1 MLGIPPLVNI
11 LAAFLTALIITIAV
25 TPLVRKIALRW
36 KLGDKPNGRK
46 IHPYRI
52 PHLGGI
58 AIVLGTVAGLVA
70 AIATSPESAV
80 FWRASFVGVI
90 PPVSLIVVLG
100 LVDDMKSLRVF
111 QKLVIQVIVAVM
123 LAVSGFVLFT
133 GIAGLDAINA
143 VVLLV
148 SVSFLV
154 GISSS
159 VNLIDG
165 HDGLAAGICLI
176 AAGSFAVMAVM
187 FGADMVLVV
196 TLALIGAC
204 LGFLLFNLPPGRIY
218 MGDTGSMFLGIVLA
232 LVACSLTAVEPTGRT
247 FVAIC
252 FILGIPMLDAFLAI
266 ARRLI
271 LRTPIFKAD
280 CLHMHHIL
288 SGLSLSPKQTI
299 VVMYSMQ
306 AFLAALGLLVLKGY
320 TFPIVIGLAFSAVV
334 FASYLR
340 VMVVSQSGAPA
351 APKLAASSI
360 PQLKE
365 QRASAERVARA
376 VGSQGR

>member
-1 MLGIPPLVNI
+1 VFGISLSI
-11 LAAFLTALIITIAV
+11 SDLTAFLTALIITIAA
-25 TPLVRKIALRW
+25 TPLVRKFALRR

-46 IHPYRI
+46 IHPHMI

-58 AIVLGTVAGLVA
+58 AILAGTVAGLLVA
-70 AIATSPESAV
+70 GATAPELASG
-80 FWRASFVGVI
+80 WRTWLPKVV
-90 PPVSLIVVLG
+90 PPVGLIVLLG

-111 QKLVIQVIVAVM
+111 QKLTIQVVVAAI
-123 LAVSGFVLFT
+123 LAAFGFVLLT
-133 GIAGLDAINA
+133 GVQAFDAIDA
-143 VVLLV
+143 LVLLV
-148 SVSFLV
+148 SVLFLV

-176 AAGSFAVMAVM
+176 SAVSFAVMAVT
-187 FGADMVLVV
+187 FGSGAVLVV
-196 TLALIGAC
+196 SLALIGAC
-204 LGFLLFNLPPGRIY
+204 LGFLLFNFPPAKIY
-218 MGDTGSMFLGIVLA
+218 MGDTGSMFLGILLA
-232 LVACSLTAVEPTGRT
+232 LIASSLTAVQPTLRT

-288 SGLSLSPKQTI
+288 NELSFSPKQTL
-299 VVMYSMQ
+299 VVLYSMQ
-306 AFLAALGLLVLKGY
+306 AFLAALGLLTLGGY
-320 TFPIVIGLAFSAVV
+320 NFSIVIGLVFIAVV

-340 VMVVSQSGAPA
+340 VMVVSQSGASA
-351 APKLAASSI
+351 APNLAAGSI

-365 QRASAERVARA
+365 QRNSSEQVARA
-376 VGSQGR
+376 VGGQGR

>member
-1 MLGIPPLVNI
+1 VLNIPPLVND
-11 LAAFLTALIITIAV
+11 LTALLTALFITAAA

-36 KLGDKPNGRK
+36 KLGDKPNGRR
-46 IHPYRI
+46 IHPHLI
-52 PHLGGI
+52 PHVGGI
-58 AIVLGTVAGLVA
+58 AIVLGTLVGVFA
-70 AIATSPESAV
+70 ASATGPESV
-80 FWRASFVGVI
+80 GSWRASFLGI
-90 PPVSLIVVLG
+90 LPPVSLIVVLG

-111 QKLVIQVIVAVM
+111 QKLTIQIIVAVI

-133 GIAGLDAINA
+133 GIGALDTVDAL
-143 VVLLV
+143 VLLV
-148 SVSFLV
+148 SVMFLV

-176 AAGSFAVMAVM
+176 AAVSFGVMAVM
-187 FGADMVLVV
+187 LGAHMVLAV
-196 TLALIGAC
+196 TLALIGSC
-204 LGFLLFNLPPGRIY
+204 LGFLLFNFPPAKIY
-218 MGDTGSMFLGIVLA
+218 MGDTGSMFLGILLA
-232 LVACSLTAVEPTGRT
+232 LVACSLTAVEPTVRT

-266 ARRLI
+266 ARRLM

-288 SGLSLSPKQTI
+288 GELSFSPKQTL

-320 TFPIVIGLAFSAVV
+320 SFPIVIGLLFVAVV
-334 FASYLR
+334 FVSYLR
-340 VMVVSQSGAPA
+340 LMVISQAEAPA
-351 APKLAASSI
+351 APKLATSSI
-360 PQLKE
+360 PQLEKQPSSTE
-365 QRASAERVARA
+365 SVARA
-376 VGSQGR
+376 VGGQGR

>member
-1 MLGIPPLVNI
+1 LVND
-11 LAAFLTALIITIAV
+11 LTALLTALFITVAA

-46 IHPYRI
+46 IHPHMI
-52 PHLGGI
+52 PHVGGI
-58 AIVLGTVAGLVA
+58 AIVLGTLAGVFA
-70 AIATSPESAV
+70 ASATEPESIGS
-80 FWRASFVGVI
+80 WRASFLGI
-90 PPVSLIVVLG
+90 LPPVSLIVVLG

-111 QKLVIQVIVAVM
+111 QKLTIQVIVAVI

-133 GIAGLDAINA
+133 GIGALDTVDAL
-143 VVLLV
+143 VLLV
-148 SVSFLV
+148 SVMFLV
-154 GISSS
+154 GVSSS

-176 AAGSFAVMAVM
+176 SAVSFGVMAVM
-187 FGADMVLVV
+187 LGAHMVLAV
-196 TLALIGAC
+196 TLALIGSC
-204 LGFLLFNLPPGRIY
+204 LGFLLFNFPPAKIY
-218 MGDTGSMFLGIVLA
+218 MGDTGSMFLGILLA
-232 LVACSLTAVEPTGRT
+232 LVACSLTAVEPTVRT

-266 ARRLI
+266 ARRLM

-288 SGLSLSPKQTI
+288 GELAFSPKQTL

-306 AFLAALGLLVLKGY
+306 AFLAALGLLVLKGHS
-320 TFPIVIGLAFSAVV
+320 FPIVIGLLFVAVV
-334 FASYLR
+334 FVSYLR
-340 VMVVSQSGAPA
+340 LMVISQAGAPA
-351 APKLAASSI
+351 APKLATSSI

-365 QRASAERVARA
+365 QPSATERVARA
-376 VGSQGR
+376 VGGQGR

>member
-1 MLGIPPLVNI
+1 VFGISLSI
-11 LAAFLTALIITIAV
+11 SDLTAFLTALIITIAA
-25 TPLVRKIALRW
+25 TPLVRKFALRR

-46 IHPYRI
+46 IHPHMI

-58 AIVLGTVAGLVA
+58 AILVGTVAGLLVA
-70 AIATSPESAV
+70 GATAPELASRWRMWLPKVVPAV
-80 FWRASFVGVI
+80 G
-90 PPVSLIVVLG
+90 LIVLLG

-111 QKLVIQVIVAVM
+111 QKLTIQVVGAAI
-123 LAVSGFVLFT
+123 LAAFGFVLLT
-133 GIAGLDAINA
+133 GIQALDAIDA
-143 VVLLV
+143 LVLLV
-148 SVSFLV
+148 SVLFLV

-176 AAGSFAVMAVM
+176 AAVSFAVMAVT
-187 FGADMVLVV
+187 FGSGAVLVV
-196 TLALIGAC
+196 SLALIGAC
-204 LGFLLFNLPPGRIY
+204 LGFLLFNFPPAKIY
-218 MGDTGSMFLGIVLA
+218 MGDTGSMFLGILLA
-232 LVACSLTAVEPTGRT
+232 LIASSLTAVQPTLRT

-288 SGLSLSPKQTI
+288 NELSFSPKQTL
-299 VVMYSMQ
+299 VVLYSMQ
-306 AFLAALGLLVLKGY
+306 AFLAALGLLTLRGY
-320 TFPIVIGLAFSAVV
+320 NFSIVIGLVFIAVV

-340 VMVVSQSGAPA
+340 VMVVSQSGASA
-351 APKLAASSI
+351 APNLAAGSI

-365 QRASAERVARA
+365 QRNSSEQIARA
-376 VGSQGR
+376 VGGQGR

>member
-1 MLGIPPLVNI
+1 VIGNPPLVHDVTA
-11 LAAFLTALIITIAV
+11 LLTALVV
-25 TPLVRKIALRW
+25 TVVATPVIRKIALRW

-46 IHPYRI
+46 IHPYMI

-58 AIVLGTVAGLVA
+58 AIVLGTAAGLVA
-70 AIATSPESAV
+70 AAAAV
-80 FWRASFVGVI
+80 PQAAQAWRASLLDVL
-90 PPVSLIVVLG
+90 PPVGLIVILG
-100 LVDDMKSLRVF
+100 LADDMKNLRVS
-111 QKLVIQVIVAVM
+111 QKLAIQVVVAMV

-133 GIAGLDAINA
+133 GISALDAVDVA
-143 VVLLV
+143 VLLV
-148 SVSFLV
+148 SASFLV

-176 AAGSFAVMAVM
+176 AAVSFAVMAFM
-187 FGADMVLVV
+187 FRADSVLVV

-204 LGFLLFNLPPGRIY
+204 LGFLVFNFPPGRIY
-218 MGDTGSMFLGIVLA
+218 MGDTGSMFLGISLA

-247 FVAIC
+247 FLAVC
-252 FILGIPMLDAFLAI
+252 FILGVPMLDAFLAI

-288 SGLSLSPKQTI
+288 SGLSFSPKQTLVI
-299 VVMYSMQ
+299 LYSMQ
-306 AFLAALGLLVLKGY
+306 ALLASLGLLVLKGY
-320 TFPIVIGLAFSAVV
+320 TFPLVVGATFVAVV

-340 VMVVSQSGAPA
+340 VMVVSQSGEPA
-351 APKLAASSI
+351 APKLATSSI
-360 PQLKE
+360 AQMKE
-365 QRASAERVARA
+365 QRTSTESVARA
-376 VGSQGR
+376 VGGQGR